1 MPSFR
6 YISRESKVTYKVSR
20 EARFIYTSHTTKQWL
35 ALREIYIYIYTLEGT
50 VAYPLNSQTC
60 IQIPKTPTP
69 NMKNTKVGR
78 PTVKKIIS
86 PTSYGLE

>member
-35 ALREIYIYIYTLEGT
+35 ALREIYIYIYLGR
-50 VAYPLNSQTC
+50 YCGIS
-60 IQIPKTPTP
+60 IKFP
-69 NMKNTKVGR
+69 NLYSNT
-78 PTVKKIIS
+78 
-86 PTSYGLE
+86 